1 MEQRR
6 TGLRVVIGLAACA
19 GLARVLRVMVRDLDL
34 DRRAS

>member
-6 TGLRVVIGLAACA
+6 TGLRVLIGLAACA
-19 GLARVLRVMVRDLDL
+19 GLARVLREIVRDLDV